1 MKHFL
6 NFDTCLHVDSSVVHL
21 MKVFGIQSF
30 VVQSHGLQHLHV
42 AVEQFSELLVTTD
55 FSSVTN
61 TIKKMF
67 ECLFSFILDIDKCSL
82 YRKVVLTWLRLFYQE
97 SSLVCEKLIML
108 RMGKH
113 SQVVFYNKMWSILN
127 YLRNVVAQMVI
138 RYSQNAQ
145 HQKIFMFLTGFR
157 NKFID
162 DKAFS
167 KAETLFCL
175 YYTWSPF
182 E

>member
-1 MKHFL
+1 MNK
-6 NFDTCLHVDSSVVHL
+6 
-21 MKVFGIQSF
+21 FGIVAESF
-30 VVQSHGLQHLHV
+30 AVQSHGLPHYQHV
-42 AVEQFSELLVTTD
+42 AVRRYSGLLVTEN
-55 FSSVTN
+55 FSSVTK
-61 TIKKMF
+61 TIKIMF
-67 ECLFSFILDIDKCSL
+67 ECLYSFILDIDKCSL
-82 YRKVVLTWLRLFYQE
+82 YRNVVLAWLRLFYQE

-138 RYSQNAQ
+138 RYSQNAN
-145 HQKIFMFLTGFR
+145 HQKIFTFLNGFR
-157 NKFID
+157 NKFAN
-162 DKAFS
+162 DKAFA